1 MIGGF
6 QVGPFQPAYQQQGT
20 PPVVTVTKGWIQG
33 EKKRR
38 KKEEESY
45 QERIEARERLREAIH
60 FAIDGPKEVKEV
72 VLQYAEA
79 SKPLSASSVDYD
91 SILEDA
97 KSLRI
102 LMAYYKAE
110 MQRIEDEEDE
120 EFLLL

>member
-1 MIGGF
+1 MFGGF
-6 QVGPFQPAYQQQGT
+6 QVGPFQPAYQQVGST
-20 PPVVTVTKGWIQG
+20 PVVVTKGWIQG
-33 EKKRR
+33 EKRRR
-38 KKEEESY
+38 KNEEASY
-45 QERIEARERLREAIH
+45 QERVEAQERLREAIQ
-60 FAIDGPKEVKEV
+60 FAIDGPQDVKEV
-72 VLQYAEA
+72 VLQYAEV

>member
-1 MIGGF
+1 MFGGF
-6 QVGPFQPAYQQQGT
+6 QVGPFQPAYQQEGT

-33 EKKRR
+33 EKRRR

-45 QERIEARERLREAIH
+45 QERIEARERLREAIQ
-60 FAIDGPKEVKEV
+60 FAIDGPQEVKEV
-72 VLQYAEA
+72 VLQYAET
-79 SKPLSASSVDYD
+79 SKPLSVSSVDAYA
-91 SILEDA
+91 IEEDV

-120 EFLLL
+120 DFLLL